1 MFDIAS
7 MLGTSNSGSAGS
19 TGFNFADYA
28 AIKNGSYGKLVK
40 SYYQG
45 SAREVESQKV
55 ATAYN
60 KTGSTNNT
68 AKASSASEIDKTGL
82 GQIRKDADQ
91 LKTSTEALG
100 KEDLWKTKDNAAVAN
115 AVKDFVE
122 GYNKV
127 IDQASK
133 VNSKEIS
140 RDVKFMKGMTD
151 TFSKVLG
158 KIGVTVGDDGK
169 MSVDEEALKK
179 ADTATVRSLFE
190 GNATYGSQIA
200 DKANG
205 ISRDADMNSSLYS
218 ADATASSV
226 ISSVFNQFI

>member
-1 MFDIAS
+1 MFDITS
-7 MLGTSNSGSAGS
+7 MLGTSNQGSS
-19 TGFNFADYA
+19 GFNFADYA
-28 AIKNGSYGKLVK
+28 AIKNGSYGKLVR

-45 SAREVESQKV
+45 TAREVESQKA

-60 KTGSTNNT
+60 KTGNTNNT

-100 KEDLWKTKDNAAVAN
+100 REDLWKTKDNAAIAG
-115 AVKDFVE
+115 AVKDFA
-122 GYNKV
+122 GDYNKV

-140 RDVKFMKGMTD
+140 QDIKSIKSMTD
-151 TFSKVLG
+151 MFSKVLG
-158 KIGVTVGDDGK
+158 KIGVSVGDDGK
-169 MSVDEEALKK
+169 LSVDEEALKK
-179 ADTATVRSLFE
+179 ADSATVRSLFE
-190 GNATYGSQIA
+190 GNGTYGSQIA

>member
-1 MFDIAS
+1 MFDITS
-7 MLGTSNSGSAGS
+7 MLGTSNQGSS
-19 TGFNFADYA
+19 GFNFADYA
-28 AIKNGSYGKLVK
+28 AIKNGSYGKLVR

-45 SAREVESQKV
+45 TAREVESQKA

-60 KTGSTNNT
+60 KTGNTNNT

-100 KEDLWKTKDNAAVAN
+100 REDLWKTKDNAAIAG
-115 AVKDFVE
+115 AVKDFA
-122 GYNKV
+122 GDYNKV

-140 RDVKFMKGMTD
+140 QDIKSIKSMTD
-151 TFSKVLG
+151 MFSKVLG
-158 KIGVTVGDDGK
+158 KIGVSVGDDGK
-169 MSVDEEALKK
+169 LSVDEEALKK

-190 GNATYGSQIA
+190 GNGTYGSQIA

>member
-1 MFDIAS
+1 MFDITS
-7 MLGTSNSGSAGS
+7 MLGTSNQGSS
-19 TGFNFADYA
+19 GFNFADYA
-28 AIKNGSYGKLVK
+28 AIKNGSYGKLVR

-45 SAREVESQKV
+45 TAREVESQKA

-60 KTGSTNNT
+60 KTGNTNNT

-100 KEDLWKTKDNAAVAN
+100 SADLWKTKDNAAIAG
-115 AVKDFVE
+115 AVKDFA
-122 GYNKV
+122 GDYNKV

-140 RDVKFMKGMTD
+140 QDIKSIKSMTD
-151 TFSKVLG
+151 MFSKVLG
-158 KIGVTVGDDGK
+158 KIGVSVGDDGK
-169 MSVDEEALKK
+169 LSVDEEALKK
-179 ADTATVRSLFE
+179 ADSATVRSLFE
-190 GNATYGSQIA
+190 GNGTYGSQIA

>member
-1 MFDIAS
+1 MFDITS
-7 MLGTSNSGSAGS
+7 MLGTSNQGSS
-19 TGFNFADYA
+19 GFNFADYA
-28 AIKNGSYGKLVK
+28 AIKNGSYGKLVR

-45 SAREVESQKV
+45 TAREVESQKA

-60 KTGSTNNT
+60 KTGNTNNT

-100 KEDLWKTKDNAAVAN
+100 SADLWKTKDNAAIAG
-115 AVKDFVE
+115 AVKDFA
-122 GYNKV
+122 GDYNKV

-140 RDVKFMKGMTD
+140 QDIKSIKSMTD
-151 TFSKVLG
+151 MFSKVLG
-158 KIGVTVGDDGK
+158 KIGVSVGDDGK
-169 MSVDEEALKK
+169 LSVDEEALKK

-190 GNATYGSQIA
+190 GNGTYGSQIA